1 MTSLNGKVALVTGGG
16 SGIGQATAL
25 AFSRA
30 GAQVV
35 VADIDLDAAQQTAD
49 MIGTSDQAL
58 AIQVD
63 VSQGRDVEAMVDG
76 AVKHFGQLD
85 IAFNNAGISQAGKP
99 LHELSEED
107 WQRVMAINLTSV
119 FLCLKFEIAS
129 MRSRNAGGAIVNT
142 ASVMGLSALPD
153 QAGYIASKHGVVGLS
168 KAAAVE
174 NAPLRIR
181 VNALAP
187 GLTRSPMVDLTM
199 KQSPEVLEP
208 ALRAHPMGRL
218 GEPSEQASAVLWLCS
233 DEASY
238 VTGHVMHVDGG
249 FLASPM

>member
-1 MTSLNGKVALVTGGG
+1 VSALPGKVALVTGGG
-16 SGIGQATAL
+16 SGIGQAAAL

-35 VADIDLDAAQQTAD
+35 VADIDLDAAQRTVD
-49 MIGTSDQAL
+49 MIGSSDQAVPVQ
-58 AIQVD
+58 AD
-63 VSQGRDVEAMVDG
+63 VSQGRDVEAMVDS
-76 AVKHFGQLD
+76 AVRQFGHLD
-85 IAFNNAGISQAGKP
+85 IAFNNAGISQAGRP
-99 LHELSEED
+99 IHELSEDD
-107 WQRVMAINLTSV
+107 WQRVIAIDLTSV
-119 FLCLKFEIAS
+119 FLCLKFEIAA
-129 MRSRNAGGAIVNT
+129 MRRQNTGGAIVNT

-153 QAGYIASKHGVVGLS
+153 QPGYIAAKHGVVGLT

-174 NAPLRIR
+174 NAAQGIR

-218 GEPSEQASAVLWLCS
+218 GEPDEQASAVLWLCS
-233 DEASY
+233 DDSSY
-238 VTGHVMHVDGG
+238 VTGHVLNVDGG
-249 FLASPM
+249 FLSTPM